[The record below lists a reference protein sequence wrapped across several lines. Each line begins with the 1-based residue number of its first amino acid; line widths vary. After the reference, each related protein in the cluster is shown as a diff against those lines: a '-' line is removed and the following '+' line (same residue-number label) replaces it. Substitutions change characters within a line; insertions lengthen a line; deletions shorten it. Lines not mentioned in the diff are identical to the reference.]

1 VLLED
6 KNAVKYGERGK
17 MGRAVSNKQRR
28 KGLEV
33 DSKLVF
39 IALCTEDILIAKE
52 SCCWAPSLETWFYV

>member
-1 VLLED
+1 MLLED

-52 SCCWAPSLETWFYV
+52 SCCWAPSLET